1 MPNSPITEVLIEHS
15 GALHY
20 LRTPAG
26 ELTWISSNSS
36 HYLGA
41 TPDQIIGSS
50 LPSLLVESP
59 TNSERWLELQA
70 AHESDD
76 ESEAQIELE
85 IQGQRANPLWIEIRE
100 SKIAD
105 TRLAPSD
112 QIVGVAF
119 NINDRKF
126 RESHVQQ
133 AQRLENLGLLAA
145 GIAHD
150 LNNIL
155 APIIIAGSIMRP
167 LAQDARH
174 LRMIEIL
181 QVSAERGS
189 RIVRQILGFSR
200 SNEGERG
207 PVDPRHILRE
217 VLLVVQETFP
227 RNIEIHDNIPHDLD
241 QISANPT
248 QIHQLLLNL
257 CINARD
263 AMPDGGIL
271 TISGENCRRTS
282 PPPQFTGSYSCRDWL
297 KLVVKD
303 NGTGI
308 PSEALEQI
316 WIPFYTTKL
325 RGEGTG
331 LGLSTVRGLVTSHG
345 GFSTVESTV
354 GKGTQF
360 EIWLPTIDQI
370 SPSTEPEPSTPKR
383 PGRGERILVVDDEPS
398 LRDMISDILSSK
410 GYDVIVASDG
420 VDALAS
426 VNVIGQD
433 LALVITDVHMPH
445 MSGDVLVSVLKR
457 IYPNIPVLAISG
469 HPNADKNWEGESQ
482 AQPDASLVKP
492 FTGPRLIQQ
501 VCKLIPPQLN
511 EFDPATP

>member
-1 MPNSPITEVLIEHS
+1 MSTNPIPE
-15 GALHY
+15 ALLQGSSALQY

-26 ELTWISSNSS
+26 EITWISASS
-36 HYLGA
+36 TFFFNCEPHQLLGQNLSSLLVKNTINA
-41 TPDQIIGSS
+41 QRWQELERAHKQSEDREVQIEFELLGKRSVPLWAEIRESQIHDDRFNPPDQIIG
-50 LPSLLVESP
+50 
-59 TNSERWLELQA
+59 
-70 AHESDD
+70 
-76 ESEAQIELE
+76 
-85 IQGQRANPLWIEIRE
+85 
-100 SKIAD
+100 
-105 TRLAPSD
+105 
-112 QIVGVAF
+112 VAF
-119 NINDRKF
+119 DINDRKF

-181 QVSAERGS
+181 QTSAERGS

-200 SNEGERG
+200 NNEGERG

-227 RNIEIHDNIPHDLD
+227 RNIEINDDFPRDLD

-271 TISGENCRRTS
+271 TLSSENLPNTS
-282 PPPQFTGSYSCRDWL
+282 PPAKFATSHSKRDWL
-297 KLVVKD
+297 KITVRD

-308 PSEALEQI
+308 PAEALEQI

-331 LGLSTVRGLVTSHG
+331 LGLPTVRGLVTSHG
-345 GFSTVESTV
+345 GFVSVESQV
-354 GKGTQF
+354 GAGTEFQ
-360 EIWLPTIDQI
+360 IWLPTIDQI
-370 SPSTEPEPSTPKR
+370 PENEESEPAMPQR
-383 PGRGERILVVDDEPS
+383 PGHGERILVVDDEPA
-398 LRDMISDILSSK
+398 LRDMVSDILTSK
-410 GYDVIVASDG
+410 GYDVVVAADG
-420 VDALAS
+420 VEALAS
-426 VNVIGQD
+426 VNVIGPE

-445 MSGDVLVSVLKR
+445 MTGDVLVSVLKR
-457 IYPNIPVLAISG
+457 IYPQLPVLAISG
-469 HPNADKNWEGESQ
+469 HPNADKNWAGEDQ
-482 AQPDASLVKP
+482 AQPDASLSKP
-492 FTGPRLIQQ
+492 FTGSKLIQH
-501 VCKLIPPQLN
+501 VVKLLRPK
-511 EFDPATP
+511 AG